1 MVSALVGFSAPG
13 VFCSGQRLHRVCSLF
28 PFPDLSTRREAACG
42 QRAALR
48 TRNKARD
55 ARRRGA
61 LRSKGD
67 AYVRSSRDLGNL
79 GMDLEACAEMA
90 TKLTGEPGNGV
101 LCAVRRLHRCA
112 GVVYGFERRR
122 RGSARFAHAA
132 PGALRMRF
140 CAAGG
145 LRRSYAHRVACRCA
159 RLGVSAHHRA

>member
-1 MVSALVGFSAPG
+1 MVSAPAGYSAPG
-13 VFCSGQRLHRVCSLF
+13 VFCSGQRAYRACSVFSF
-28 PFPDLSTRREAACG
+28 PNISTRREAACG

-48 TRNKARD
+48 SRNKAWD
-55 ARRRGA
+55 AQRRG
-61 LRSKGD
+61 RC
-67 AYVRSSRDLGNL
+67 VRKEMRMTDRHEMWGNL

-145 LRRSYAHRVACRCA
+145 LRRSYAHRVAFRCV
-159 RLGVSAHHRA
+159 RLDVSAHHRA